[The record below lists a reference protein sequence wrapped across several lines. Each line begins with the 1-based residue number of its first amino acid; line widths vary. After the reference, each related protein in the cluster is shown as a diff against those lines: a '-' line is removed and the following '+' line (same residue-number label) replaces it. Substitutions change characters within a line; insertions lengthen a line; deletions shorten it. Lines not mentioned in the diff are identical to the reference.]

1 MKNKVDYDK
10 VANNYDQR
18 YLMNPH
24 QGVLNALRRF
34 LSEENLHKVLEV
46 GCGTCHWLKALNWT
60 DNAILFGID
69 PSYQMLKGAGAPHG
83 ISLCQGMA
91 ENLPFKNSSMDFIYV
106 VNALHHFENKN
117 NFFREGHRLLAKGG
131 KLAVIGMDPRDDRNQ
146 WYIYKYFDGTYERDL
161 NRFPSRSQIIDCFS
175 QYGFEDINGRDV
187 EHIHDPKHGFEVL
200 KDPFLQ
206 KSSCSQLNLLS
217 DTAYQEGLEKL
228 KKSLEEGDS
237 SPIVFENDIVLTM
250 IAGKKSVYG

>member
-18 YLMNPH
+18 YLKNPH

-34 LSEENLHKVLEV
+34 LSEEDLHKVLEV
-46 GCGTCHWLKALNWT
+46 GCGTCHWLKALKWT
-60 DNAILFGID
+60 DNSILFGID
-69 PSYQMLKGAGAPHG
+69 PSYQMLKSAGAPHG

-91 ENLPFKNSSMDFIYV
+91 ENLPFKSRSMDFLFV

-131 KLAVIGMDPRDDRNQ
+131 KLAIIGMDPRDDRNQ
-146 WYIYKYFDGTYERDL
+146 WYIYKYFIGTYERDL
-161 NRFPSRSQIIDCFS
+161 IRFPSRSQIKDWFS
-175 QYGFEDINGRDV
+175 QYGFEDIESLDV
-187 EHIHDPKHGFEVL
+187 EIIHDPKRGFEVL
-200 KDPFLQ
+200 NDPFLE

-228 KKSLEEGDS
+228 KKSLKVCN
-237 SPIVFENDIVLTM
+237 SPPMVFENDIVLTM
-250 IAGKKSVYG
+250 IAGIKPF